1 MNEMLFFYPRRK
13 DTKWAVAYP
22 EKIRGTYTEQIKLTC
37 GSYAEALRIAA
48 ALNAECSATPHQE
61 GGRP

>member
-1 MNEMLFFYPRRK
+1 MNQMLFFYPRRK

-37 GSYAEALRIAA
+37 RSYAEALRIAA
-48 ALNAECSATPHQE
+48 ALNAECCAFTTQE
-61 GGRP
+61 GDRP